1 MKPALAGP
9 PPRHSLN
16 EHEPQRWWG
25 LLYLVF
31 VFLPLFFIPRPLG
44 SLLLPSLA
52 ACAVFLPLWLRFTDS
67 ATAARTRDLCIY
79 GSALLGHALMTVNP
93 GGNTF
98 VIYAMTM
105 AATVWAPRRAVLSAL
120 AFWALMSAQFFV
132 QMPDWRYALGVSIAM
147 AMIGGMASAGILAS
161 RARERHQAVLK
172 LSQDEVRRLAA
183 LAERERIGRDLHDAL
198 GHTLSLVVLKT
209 QLARRLLSRDPTAAE
224 QQLAE
229 LEQAARAALDQVREA
244 VSGIRAGGLQAEIA
258 AARLALLSAEVR
270 LDAQLPAL
278 ELPPPLDQAF
288 AMALREAVTNVIRHA
303 RASRVEIELRRE
315 GEGAHAVWQLQISDD
330 GVGGAREREGH
341 RGLPGFAER
350 LQALGGRVELDSPPG
365 IGTRLLLSAPATLPQ
380 TAASAG

>member
-1 MKPALAGP
+1 MKPALSGP
-9 PPRHSLN
+9 PPQHSLN

-44 SLLLPSLA
+44 SLLLLSLA
-52 ACAVFLPLWLRFTDS
+52 ACAVFLPLWLRFTDPT
-67 ATAARTRDLCIY
+67 TAARTRDLCIY
-79 GSALLGHALMTVNP
+79 ASAALGYALMTVNP

-120 AFWALMSAQFFV
+120 VFWALMTAQFFV
-132 QMPDWRYALGVSIAM
+132 LMPDWRYALGVGIAM
-147 AMIGGMASAGILAS
+147 AMIGGMACAGILAS

-172 LSQDEVRRLAA
+172 LSQEEVRRLSAM
-183 LAERERIGRDLHDAL
+183 AERERIGRDLHDAL

-209 QLARRLLSRDPTAAE
+209 QLARRLLARDPNAAE

-229 LEQAARAALDQVREA
+229 LEQAARGALDQVREA

-258 AARLALLSAEVR
+258 AARLALLSAEVK

-278 ELPPPLDQAF
+278 ELPAALDQAF

-303 RASRVEIELRRE
+303 RASRVEVELRRQ
-315 GEGAHAVWQLQISDD
+315 GEGTNAVWQLQISDD
-330 GVGGAREREGH
+330 GVGGACEREGH

-350 LQALGGRVELDSPPG
+350 LQMLGGHLELDSPPG
-365 IGTRLLLSAPATLPQ
+365 LGTRLLLSAPATLPP
-380 TAASAG
+380 TAASAN

>member
-1 MKPALAGP
+1 MKPALTAP
-9 PPRHSLN
+9 PPQHSLN

-52 ACAVFLPLWLRFTDS
+52 ACAVFLPLWLRFTDP
-67 ATAARTRDLCIY
+67 ATSVRTRDLCIY
-79 GSALLGHALMTVNP
+79 ASAALGYALMMVNP

-105 AATVWAPRRAVLSAL
+105 AATVWTPRRAVLSAL
-120 AFWALMSAQFFV
+120 VFWALMTAQFFV
-132 QMPDWRYALGVSIAM
+132 LMPDWRYALGVGIAM
-147 AMIGGMASAGILAS
+147 AMIGGMACAGILAS

-172 LSQDEVRRLAA
+172 LSQDEVRRLSA

-209 QLARRLLSRDPTAAE
+209 QLARRLLARDPSAAE

-258 AARLALLSAEVR
+258 AARLTLLSAEVK

-278 ELPPPLDQAF
+278 ELPAPLDQAF

-303 RASRVEIELRRE
+303 RASRVEVELRRQ
-315 GEGAHAVWQLQISDD
+315 GEGSNAIWQLQISDD
-330 GVGGAREREGH
+330 GIGGACEREGH

-350 LQALGGRVELDSPPG
+350 LQALGGRVELESPPG

>member
-9 PPRHSLN
+9 PPQHSLN

-25 LLYLVF
+25 LLYLIF
-31 VFLPLFFIPRPLG
+31 VFLPLFFIPRALA

-52 ACAVFLPLWLRFTDS
+52 ACAIFLPLWLRFTDP
-67 ATAARTRDLCIY
+67 ATTARTRDLCIY
-79 GSALLGHALMTVNP
+79 GSAALGYALMTVNP

-105 AATVWAPRRAVLSAL
+105 AATVWAPRRAVGWAL
-120 AFWALMSAQFFV
+120 LFWALMSAQFFL
-132 QMPDWRYALGVSIAM
+132 QMPDWRYGLGVSIAM
-147 AMIGGMASAGILAS
+147 AMIGGMACAGILAS

-172 LSQDEVRRLAA
+172 LSQDEVRRLSA

-209 QLARRLLSRDPTAAE
+209 QLARRLLARDPTAAE

-258 AARLALLSAEVR
+258 AARLALLSAEVK
-270 LDAQLPAL
+270 LDAELPAL
-278 ELPPPLDQAF
+278 ELPAPLDQAF

-303 RASRVEIELRRE
+303 RASRVEVELRRQ
-315 GEGAHAVWQLQISDD
+315 GEGANAVWQLQISDD

>member
-1 MKPALAGP
+1 MKPALAAP
-9 PPRHSLN
+9 PPQHSLN

-31 VFLPLFFIPRPLG
+31 VFLPLFFVPQQLG
-44 SLLLPSLA
+44 RLLLPSLA
-52 ACAVFLPLWLRFTDS
+52 ACAIFLPLWLRFSDRHTG
-67 ATAARTRDLCIY
+67 ARTRDLCIY
-79 GSALLGHALMTVNP
+79 GSAALGYALMTVNP

-120 AFWALMSAQFFV
+120 LFWGLMTAQFFL

-147 AMIGGMASAGILAS
+147 AMIGGMACAGILAS
-161 RARERHQAVLK
+161 RTRERHQAVLK

-209 QLARRLLSRDPTAAE
+209 QLARRLLERDPQAAE
-224 QQLAE
+224 QQLSE
-229 LEQAARAALDQVREA
+229 LEQAARGALDQVREA

-258 AARLALLSAEVR
+258 AARLALLSAEVK

-278 ELPPPLDQAF
+278 ELPTPLDQAF

-315 GEGAHAVWQLQISDD
+315 GEGADAVWQLQISDD

-350 LQALGGRVELDSPPG
+350 LEALGGRVELDSPPG
-365 IGTRLLLSAPATLPQ
+365 LGTRLLLSAPATLPD
-380 TAASAG
+380 TATNAR

>member
-1 MKPALAGP
+1 MKPALSGP
-9 PPRHSLN
+9 PPQHSLN

-25 LLYLVF
+25 LLYLLF
-31 VFLPLFFIPRPLG
+31 VFLPLFFIPRSIS

-52 ACAVFLPLWLRFTDS
+52 ACAVFLPLWLRFTDP

-79 GSALLGHALMTVNP
+79 GSAALGYALMTVNP

-105 AATVWAPRRAVLSAL
+105 AATVWAPRRAMLAAL
-120 AFWALMSAQFFV
+120 VFWSLMTAQFFV

-147 AMIGGMASAGILAS
+147 AMIGGMACAGILAS

-209 QLARRLLSRDPTAAE
+209 QLARRLLARDPNAAE

-258 AARLALLSAEVR
+258 AARLALLSAEVK

-278 ELPPPLDQAF
+278 ELPAPLDQAF

-315 GEGAHAVWQLQISDD
+315 GEGASAVWQLQISDD

-365 IGTRLLLSAPATLPQ
+365 IGTRLLLSAPATLPR
-380 TAASAG
+380 TAADST

>member
-9 PPRHSLN
+9 PPQHSLN

-31 VFLPLFFIPRPLG
+31 VFLPMFFMPQRLVA
-44 SLLLPSLA
+44 LLLPSLA
-52 ACAVFLPLWLRFTDS
+52 ACAIFLPLWLRFTDS
-67 ATAARTRDLCIY
+67 TTAARTRDLCIY
-79 GSALLGHALMTVNP
+79 GSAALGYALMTVNP

-120 AFWALMSAQFFV
+120 LFWALMTAQFFV

-147 AMIGGMASAGILAS
+147 AMIGGMACAGILAS

-172 LSQDEVRRLAA
+172 LSQEEVRRLSAM
-183 LAERERIGRDLHDAL
+183 AERERIGRDLHDAL

-209 QLARRLLSRDPTAAE
+209 QLARRLLARDPKAAE

-229 LEQAARAALDQVREA
+229 LEDAARGALDQVREA

-278 ELPPPLDQAF
+278 ELPAPLDQAF

-315 GEGAHAVWQLQISDD
+315 GEGADAVWQLQISDD
-330 GVGGAREREGH
+330 GVGGARQREGH

-350 LQALGGRVELDSPPG
+350 LQTLGGRVELDSPPG
-365 IGTRLLLSAPATLPQ
+365 LGTRLLLSAPATLPQ
-380 TAASAG
+380 TAACSA

>member
-1 MKPALAGP
+1 MKPALSGP
-9 PPRHSLN
+9 PPQHSLN

-31 VFLPLFFIPRPLG
+31 VFLPMFFMPQRLIA
-44 SLLLPSLA
+44 LLLPSLA
-52 ACAVFLPLWLRFTDS
+52 ACAIFLPLWLRFTDPT
-67 ATAARTRDLCIY
+67 AAARTRDLCIY
-79 GSALLGHALMTVNP
+79 GSAALGYALMTVNP

-120 AFWALMSAQFFV
+120 LFWALMTAQFFV

-147 AMIGGMASAGILAS
+147 AMIGGMACAGILAS
-161 RARERHQAVLK
+161 RARERHQAALK

-209 QLARRLLSRDPTAAE
+209 QLARRLLARDPNAAE

-229 LEQAARAALDQVREA
+229 LEDAARGALDQVREA

-278 ELPPPLDQAF
+278 ELPTPLDQAF
-288 AMALREAVTNVIRHA
+288 ALALREAVTNVIRHA

-315 GEGAHAVWQLQISDD
+315 GEGANAVWQLQISDD
-330 GVGGAREREGH
+330 GIGGARQREGH

-350 LQALGGRVELDSPPG
+350 LQALGGRFELDSPPG
-365 IGTRLLLSAPATLPQ
+365 IGTRLLLSAPATMPQ

>member
-9 PPRHSLN
+9 PQQHSLN

-31 VFLPLFFIPRPLG
+31 VFLPMFFMSQRLVV
-44 SLLLPSLA
+44 LLLPSLA
-52 ACAVFLPLWLRFTDS
+52 ACAIFLPLWLRFTDPT
-67 ATAARTRDLCIY
+67 TAARTRDLCIY
-79 GSALLGHALMTVNP
+79 GSAALGYALMTVNP

-120 AFWALMSAQFFV
+120 LFWALMTAQFFV

-147 AMIGGMASAGILAS
+147 AMIGGMACAGILAS
-161 RARERHQAVLK
+161 RTRERHQAVLK
-172 LSQDEVRRLAA
+172 LSQEEVRRLSAM
-183 LAERERIGRDLHDAL
+183 AERERIGRDLHDAL

-209 QLARRLLSRDPTAAE
+209 QLARRLLARDPKAAE

-229 LEQAARAALDQVREA
+229 LEDAARGALDQVREA

-278 ELPPPLDQAF
+278 ELPAPLDQAF
-288 AMALREAVTNVIRHA
+288 ALALREAVTNVIRHA
-303 RASRVEIELRRE
+303 RASRVEVELRRN
-315 GEGAHAVWQLQISDD
+315 GEGADAVWQLQISDD
-330 GVGGAREREGH
+330 GVGGARQREGH

-350 LQALGGRVELDSPPG
+350 LQTLGGRVELDSPPG
-365 IGTRLLLSAPATLPQ
+365 LGTRLLLSAPATLPQ
-380 TAASAG
+380 TAAGSA

>member
-9 PPRHSLN
+9 PQQHSLN

-31 VFLPLFFIPRPLG
+31 VFLPMFFMPQRLVA
-44 SLLLPSLA
+44 LLLPSLA
-52 ACAVFLPLWLRFTDS
+52 ACAIFLPLWLRFTDPT
-67 ATAARTRDLCIY
+67 TAARTRDLCIY
-79 GSALLGHALMTVNP
+79 GSAALGYALMTVNP

-120 AFWALMSAQFFV
+120 LFWALMTTQFFA

-147 AMIGGMASAGILAS
+147 AMIGGMACAGILAS

-172 LSQDEVRRLAA
+172 LSQEEVRRLSAM
-183 LAERERIGRDLHDAL
+183 AERERIGRDLHDAL

-209 QLARRLLSRDPTAAE
+209 QLARRLLERDPKAAE

-229 LEQAARAALDQVREA
+229 LEDAARGALDQVREA

-258 AARLALLSAEVR
+258 AARLALLSAEVK

-278 ELPPPLDQAF
+278 ELPAPLDQAF
-288 AMALREAVTNVIRHA
+288 ALALREAVTNVIRHA
-303 RASRVEIELRRE
+303 RASRVEIELRRD
-315 GEGAHAVWQLQISDD
+315 GEGANAVWQLQISDD
-330 GVGGAREREGH
+330 GVGGARQREGH

-350 LQALGGRVELDSPPG
+350 LQTLGGRVELDSPPG
-365 IGTRLLLSAPATLPQ
+365 LGTRLLLSAPATLPQ
-380 TAASAG
+380 TAAGSA